1 MSKKTN
7 EQSTDRLISITKEY
21 LAECEKHQLFT
32 PNEKLTITRLL
43 LAAIE
48 RRFEQ
53 QTKDDIY
60 EMRSKVMDG
69 LDFEGVSDWQGS
81 EVT

>member
-21 LAECEKHQLFT
+21 LAECEKHELLT

-43 LAAIE
+43 LVFLAC
-48 RRFEQ
+48 
-53 QTKDDIY
+53 
-60 EMRSKVMDG
+60 S
-69 LDFEGVSDWQGS
+69 
-81 EVT
+81 

>member
-21 LAECEKHQLFT
+21 LAECEKHELLT

-43 LAAIE
+43 L
-48 RRFEQ
+48 EQ
-53 QTKDDIY
+53 KAKDDIY